1 MNDQT
6 IEGLRYEGKK
16 MFSVQ
21 FHPEASP
28 GPEDTAYLFDEFLAM
43 MKESW

>member
-1 MNDQT
+1 MRAN
-6 IEGLRYEGKK
+6 L

-28 GPEDTAYLFDEFLAM
+28 GPEDTAYLFDEFMAM
-43 MKESW
+43 MDGIRQGEQHAFR